1 MTNIEALELV
11 YRKPCITQEPP
22 KECGH
27 CELGEKSKC
36 KIYEAYMQLYNYL
49 RISEIMKKTLRI
61 RE

>member
-1 MTNIEALELV
+1 MSNIEALELV

-22 KECGH
+22 KQCGQ

-49 RISEIMKKTLRI
+49 RKDEKQ
-61 RE
+61 